1 MDISFFGEGH
11 HSIHYRKPRPLGA
24 GALEPVSTC
33 SSVPEV
39 FDPVVFRLVHELQEA
54 L

>member
-1 MDISFFGEGH
+1 MKH
-11 HSIHYRKPRPLGA
+11 
-24 GALEPVSTC
+24 VSTC
-33 SSVPEV
+33 SSVAAV